1 MTTDWRALCVE
12 LLDCL
17 EKADW
22 PHKQKHV
29 FEQWTDIARTAL
41 AEPEPEEPTDEEIME
56 LMPQQMR
63 DDLAAAA
70 RALAGF
76 DPDNIKAASVFRII
90 LNRHVADH
98 ARAVL
103 ARWGTPN
110 LAETRRS
117 LTDAWAA
124 HQPAIEA
131 AAKAGMDACR
141 SDGPAVPDGSEP
153 ASVTAQPSDHLYVRF
168 ASLEWKL
175 GCHMAEWKA
184 ARALAYRIGKA
195 GDELN
200 QAHCDGVVRLLREH
214 LEGHGQA

>member
-1 MTTDWRALCVE
+1 MTTDFRALCVE
-12 LLDCL
+12 LTDCL

-29 FEQWTDIARTAL
+29 FQQWTYIARKAL
-41 AEPEPEEPTDEEIME
+41 AEPKPEGPIKDE
-56 LMPQQMR
+56 
-63 DDLAAAA
+63 AV
-70 RALAGF
+70 ALYSEVMAVHNCQTLGE
-76 DPDNIKAASVFRII
+76 
-90 LNRHVADH
+90 VAEH
-98 ARAVL
+98 FARAVL

-110 LAETRRS
+110 LTETRRS

-141 SDGPAVPDGSEP
+141 Q
-153 ASVTAQPSDHLYVRF
+153 QPSDHLYVRF

-184 ARALAYRIGKA
+184 ARELAYRMGKA

-200 QAHCDGVVRLLREH
+200 QSHCDGVVQLLREH
-214 LEGHGQA
+214 LEGNGQA